1 MDIVILALKRATQDL
16 FSPRMLALA
25 LWPMGIALLVWGL
38 LAFWFGA
45 AWKAEILAFLA
56 TTPAQDLVHWAG
68 AEWVLAYAAI
78 LLVLLLWLPAVFITA
93 LLITALALMPFIVR
107 HVEARY
113 YPGLERRHG
122 GTVAGSVVNG
132 LFATSLYVLA
142 WIVLLPIWLF
152 APFGVLVS
160 VLLNAWLNQRLF
172 VYDALAEHADAAELS
187 ALRRGDAGPLYLLS
201 AFLGLAYFVPGL
213 NLVAPVFLGLAFA
226 HYGLAALARL
236 RQGAPA

>member
-1 MDIVILALKRATQDL
+1 MDIVILALKRAAQDL
-16 FSPRMLALA
+16 LTPRMLALA
-25 LWPMGIALLVWGL
+25 LWPMGVALLFWGL

-56 TTPAQDLVHWAG
+56 TTPVQDLMHWAG

-78 LLVLLLWLPAVFITA
+78 LLLLLLWLPAVFITA

-107 HVEARY
+107 HVAARC

-172 VYDALAEHADAAELS
+172 VYDALAEHADAGELA
-187 ALRRGDAGPLYLLS
+187 ALRHGDAGPLYLLS

-213 NLVAPVFLGLAFA
+213 NLLAPVFMGLAFA

-236 RQGAPA
+236 RQGVPA